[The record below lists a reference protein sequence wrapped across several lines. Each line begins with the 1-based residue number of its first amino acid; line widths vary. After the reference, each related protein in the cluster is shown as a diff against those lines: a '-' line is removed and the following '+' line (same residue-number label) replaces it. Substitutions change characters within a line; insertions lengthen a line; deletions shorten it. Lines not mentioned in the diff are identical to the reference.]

1 MDLPN
6 HGLGQDDLPR
16 FNQGRLM
23 KHAQW
28 IARKAL
34 LPLLFATLASPTLQA
49 AGLPAS
55 LDLATNEFAASQ
67 VHAIA
72 LSRPAVAPI
81 AGNLAFI
88 AQAGNSLTGDITQIG
103 NALEALIL
111 QSGYAHEA
119 SIEQHGSHNQ
129 GSIIQFGADNQAR
142 IEQYGAHNNALIE
155 QTGTGHRSSVTQN
168 GQGLS
173 VLVRQHR

>member
-1 MDLPN
+1 
-6 HGLGQDDLPR
+6 
-16 FNQGRLM
+16 M

-34 LPLLFATLASPTLQA
+34 PPLLFATLASPALQA
-49 AGLPAS
+49 AGLPIS
-55 LDLATNEFAASQ
+55 LDLAASELASSQ
-67 VHAIA
+67 GH
-72 LSRPAVAPI
+72 AVALARPDTSAI
-81 AGNLAFI
+81 PGNLAVI
-88 AQAGNSLTGDITQIG
+88 TQAGDNLAGDITQIG
-103 NALEALIL
+103 NALEAFIL

-119 SIEQHGSHNQ
+119 TIEQHGSSNQ
-129 GSIIQFGADNQAR
+129 GLIVQFGADNHAR
-142 IEQYGAHNNALIE
+142 IEQHGAHNHALIE

>member
-49 AGLPAS
+49 ASLPIS
-55 LDLATNEFAASQ
+55 LDLGASEFASSRT
-67 VHAIA
+67 HAIA
-72 LSRPAVAPI
+72 LARPHGSVI
-81 AGNLAFI
+81 ADNFSLVT
-88 AQAGNSLTGDITQIG
+88 QAGNSLTGDITQIG